1 MTTIKLH
8 HTTSASSKPLR
19 GGTSCLSTRQQ
30 EASPAHSTP
39 ATTECSCPKTS
50 SRSPTIRRPSC
61 SESIIYE
68 GRINSS
74 QDGIVINA
82 RGIALTHTAGHGNCP
97 KILIEYE

>member
-8 HTTSASSKPLR
+8 R
-19 GGTSCLSTRQQ
+19 GGYC
-30 EASPAHSTP
+30 EDV
-39 ATTECSCPKTS
+39 
-50 SRSPTIRRPSC
+50 
-61 SESIIYE
+61 IYE

-97 KILIEYE
+97 KILVEYEI

>member
-1 MTTIKLH
+1 MNTIKKH
-8 HTTSASSKPLR
+8 LR
-19 GGTSCLSTRQQ
+19 GGQ
-30 EASPAHSTP
+30 
-39 ATTECSCPKTS
+39 S
-50 SRSPTIRRPSC
+50 SV
-61 SESIIYE
+61 IYE

>member
-1 MTTIKLH
+1 MRTIKLH
-8 HTTSASSKPLR
+8 PR
-19 GGTSCLSTRQQ
+19 GGY
-30 EASPAHSTP
+30 
-39 ATTECSCPKTS
+39 
-50 SRSPTIRRPSC
+50 C

>member
-8 HTTSASSKPLR
+8 Q
-19 GGTSCLSTRQQ
+19 GGY
-30 EASPAHSTP
+30 
-39 ATTECSCPKTS
+39 
-50 SRSPTIRRPSC
+50 C

>member
-1 MTTIKLH
+1 M
-8 HTTSASSKPLR
+8 R
-19 GGTSCLSTRQQ
+19 GGYF
-30 EASPAHSTP
+30 
-39 ATTECSCPKTS
+39 
-50 SRSPTIRRPSC
+50 